1 MKEPCIGRQ
10 PIITLRCIRKDG
22 RPETTKLRDHPL
34 CDARELAKWVL
45 HIGNG
50 LYTEVHI
57 CIEDG
62 IVETIHPSMAD
73 MADTIWA
80 T

>member
-1 MKEPCIGRQ
+1 MDRE
-10 PIITLRCIRKDG
+10 PIITLHCIRKDG
-22 RPETTKLRDHPL
+22 RRETTKLRDHPL
-34 CDARELAKWVL
+34 CDARELARWVM

-57 CIEDG
+57 CIADG
-62 IVETIHPSMAD
+62 IVETIQLPSTAD
-73 MADTIWA
+73 LADTIWA

>member
-1 MKEPCIGRQ
+1 MDRE
-10 PIITLRCIRKDG
+10 PIITLHCMRKDG
-22 RPETTKLRDHPL
+22 RRETTKLIRDHPL
-34 CDARELAKWVL
+34 CDARELARWIM

-62 IVETIHPSMAD
+62 IVETIQLPTTAD
-73 MADTIWA
+73 LADTIWA